1 MLFFM
6 LLLLILLN
14 VLAWLQHTKNAWA
27 DTGLDLLHQVS
38 VSSGTGHPWHKAR
51 DNRNSAKPQWKIFLD
66 RISYWPLSFHS
77 AALVGGYSDVTLPYL
92 TVPYTNI
99 SVQQTY

>member
-27 DTGLDLLHQVS
+27 DTGGLDQLHQVS
-38 VSSGTGHPWHKAR
+38 VTSGTGHPWHKAR
-51 DNRNSAKPQWKIFLD
+51 DNRNSAKPQWK
-66 RISYWPLSFHS
+66 
-77 AALVGGYSDVTLPYL
+77 VGLKVK
-92 TVPYTNI
+92 
-99 SVQQTY
+99 